1 MGIQASVLKCA
12 VVLAAGYGRMTA
24 VYNLLKL
31 LAARHPGLLL
41 RACSGSWDHLRGKAS
56 EMLSGVSRL
65 KVVPL
70 PGFYNQS
77 FNTKLTL
84 NYQPGAAEVQ

>member
-1 MGIQASVLKCA
+1 MGIRASVLKCA

-41 RACSGSWDHLRGKAS
+41 RACHGSWDHLRGKAS

-77 FNTKLTL
+77 FYTKLTL
-84 NYQPGAAEVQ
+84 NYQPGAAEEQ